1 MANTKKI
8 NQLDSRIPSGTDL
21 VLIGDPSS
29 GYSYKATID
38 ELAPIVAPAVAPDR
52 LRFIVGDPGYPADGD
67 TTWTDAD
74 FDGGTLWLYRNKIL
88 QDWTDPGDGDSFFT
102 LFDDTITFNPALSA
116 GEKINLLLFKI

>member
-8 NQLDSRIPSGTDL
+8 NQLDDRIPSGTDL
-21 VLIGDPSS
+21 ILIGDPST
-29 GYSYKATID
+29 GYSYKTTIGD
-38 ELAPIVAPAVAPDR
+38 LTSIVAAASAPDR
-52 LRFIVGDPGYPADGD
+52 LRFIVGDPGYPAAGD